1 MNMPALELGAL
12 AVKDKAYFEKTVSMI
27 VATRERVKGQ
37 LRELGFEFADSKTN
51 FIFAKHKEKAG
62 KEIFDYLRANNIIVR
77 RWDAPRI
84 KDHLRISIGTDE
96 EMDIL
101 IEKLKEFLN

>member
-1 MNMPALELGAL
+1 MPSLELGSL
-12 AVKDKAYFEKTVSMI
+12 AIKDRAYFEKTVSMI
-27 VATRERVKGQ
+27 VNTRERVKKE

-51 FIFAKHKEKAG
+51 FVFAKHKEKSG

-101 IEKLKEFLN
+101 IAKLKEFLG